1 MKCSLLTLSTFI
13 DGELP
18 AERHSE
24 VDAHLVGCPRCSAGA
39 ATLRE
44 EKERVSRLARVH
56 VDPASAQSM
65 LAQVGISLDSM
76 GPPSSMPAPSPPS
89 PPANPLPWHSSG
101 SSSSSS
107 ALPWTPRRPVPSPHA
122 TEEMTVATASADLQP
137 DLPLDGVRSSPPS
150 WNATAASRDSQASL
164 DAEAAGMP
172 RGAAD
177 DVLRAEG
184 MAPQNDWLEAPAL
197 SESWESDLP
206 EPVATS
212 THEAERW
219 DVQRAPV
226 APAQPPPPPPPPA
239 VPFYAPAP
247 TRLASASGAA
257 GLFTRVRDVVA
268 VRLALKRGADAV
280 EDSVQIVSGAPT
292 RRGTQLTPMAVASM
306 PDVAARPADLA
317 PTASVA
323 APAEDEKEVELSG
336 IGHRSSVPVSA
347 GRTVSGDVL
356 DGVADRRPARWRR
369 GHDDDDRAA
378 PADPSAWNAFA
389 ASSYPLEEGALDR
402 PPAVP
407 PRRLGRHSRAVARE
421 NLPLS
426 TRVGRAVTRMAA
438 TARVQTKA
446 AVATTRHGLSGLAKA
461 GPDSRILAGVAG
473 LGLIFVIAL
482 LIGHVSKPP
491 AATTAARPAPTAA
504 VTRPQQSAPAQS
516 SSAAAQSSGPSATA
530 AQTFGSGATG
540 FQVIRLRY
548 GAQTSY
554 LRVVFDLGAVS
565 GNAGGS
571 PKVVVSFTGPK
582 SMLVTFNGTLPAG
595 STGVPLAGKVISS
608 VTLVSSG
615 SQRAEYRFELTR
627 PVTTTGFYLASP
639 TRFVLDLH

>member
-1 MKCSLLTLSTFI
+1 
-13 DGELP
+13 
-18 AERHSE
+18 
-24 VDAHLVGCPRCSAGA
+24 
-39 ATLRE
+39 
-44 EKERVSRLARVH
+44 
-56 VDPASAQSM
+56 
-65 LAQVGISLDSM
+65 
-76 GPPSSMPAPSPPS
+76 
-89 PPANPLPWHSSG
+89 
-101 SSSSSS
+101 
-107 ALPWTPRRPVPSPHA
+107 
-122 TEEMTVATASADLQP
+122 
-137 DLPLDGVRSSPPS
+137 
-150 WNATAASRDSQASL
+150 
-164 DAEAAGMP
+164 
-172 RGAAD
+172 
-177 DVLRAEG
+177 
-184 MAPQNDWLEAPAL
+184 
-197 SESWESDLP
+197 
-206 EPVATS
+206 
-212 THEAERW
+212 
-219 DVQRAPV
+219 
-226 APAQPPPPPPPPA
+226 
-239 VPFYAPAP
+239 
-247 TRLASASGAA
+247 
-257 GLFTRVRDVVA
+257 
-268 VRLALKRGADAV
+268 
-280 EDSVQIVSGAPT
+280 
-292 RRGTQLTPMAVASM
+292 
-306 PDVAARPADLA
+306 
-317 PTASVA
+317 
-323 APAEDEKEVELSG
+323 
-336 IGHRSSVPVSA
+336 
-347 GRTVSGDVL
+347 
-356 DGVADRRPARWRR
+356 
-369 GHDDDDRAA
+369 
-378 PADPSAWNAFA
+378 
-389 ASSYPLEEGALDR
+389 
-402 PPAVP
+402 
-407 PRRLGRHSRAVARE
+407 
-421 NLPLS
+421 
-426 TRVGRAVTRMAA
+426 MAA

>member
-1 MKCSLLTLSTFI
+1 VKCSLLTLSTFI

-56 VDPASAQSM
+56 LDPASAQSM
-65 LAQVGISLDSM
+65 LAQVGISLDSV

-89 PPANPLPWHSSG
+89 PPANPLPWHGSG
-101 SSSSSS
+101 SSSSSSS

-137 DLPLDGVRSSPPS
+137 DLPLDGVRS
-150 WNATAASRDSQASL
+150 
-164 DAEAAGMP
+164 
-172 RGAAD
+172 
-177 DVLRAEG
+177 
-184 MAPQNDWLEAPAL
+184 PQNDWVEASAL

-206 EPVATS
+206 QPVATS
-212 THEAERW
+212 THEAQRW
-219 DVQRAPV
+219 DVQPAPV
-226 APAQPPPPPPPPA
+226 GPAQPPPPPPPPPA

-268 VRLALKRGADAV
+268 VRLALARGADAV

-292 RRGTQLTPMAVASM
+292 RRGTQLTPTAVASM

-347 GRTVSGDVL
+347 GRTMSGDVL
-356 DGVADRRPARWRR
+356 DGVADRRPARRRR
-369 GHDDDDRAA
+369 GHDDGERAA

-389 ASSYPLEEGALDR
+389 ASSYPLEEGALDT

-438 TARVQTKA
+438 TTRLQTKA
-446 AVATTRHGLSGLAKA
+446 AVATARQGLSGLAKA

-491 AATTAARPAPTAA
+491 AAATAARPAPTAA

-582 SMLVTFNGTLPAG
+582 TMLVTFNGTLPAG

-608 VTLVSSG
+608 VTLVSSA